1 MKKFFLIT
9 ILCFVLIRGD
19 SQPNCSNLVIEGH
32 SFVAS
37 GTWCAYYIP
46 LETDTCRTYNSG
58 KEGSVI
64 SDVAGRA
71 SIVDGKLVTETTHR
85 KNILVLWLGVNDMT
99 NNAGDV
105 NKTYDAYKAYV
116 HDRIASGWK
125 VFAYTITPTN
135 GYGRGTDFEQKRVVF
150 NNLLRNDLSELTG
163 VYIIDTDEVS
173 EFDNPSNKTYYSDGL
188 HFTQAGSNLASGLF
202 GKAISTY
209 WKVENS
215 GTTYYVSSTGRDSN
229 SGTSMSSPW
238 KTLSKINNT
247 RFSAGDK
254 IKFHS
259 GDTFRGYLLIQGSG
273 APGKEITITSY
284 GTGDKPK
291 ILGSLDI
298 SGSEKWTNHSGNI
311 WKTTIKV
318 STSEI
323 NDIGNIILNKE
334 ESCGI
339 RKTEPGNC
347 TSQGNWYFNATDDL
361 VYMYS
366 AYNPGSYYNH
376 IEAGGVYSENIL
388 SIVNR
393 NYITIDGLDVRYSAN
408 NGIFLRNT
416 SNIKIQNC
424 DVSFIGG
431 MYYGPPYRMG
441 NGIQMWADNSN
452 IIVRYNYIH
461 DIYDAG
467 ISPQGSGTLTQRNI
481 NMYYNVFKNCYYT
494 YELFCKTNITLKNI
508 RFYNNTCL
516 YAGTTWSVNQRP
528 DSSNARH
535 VRSWEEGANIT
546 GLEIKNNIFYS
557 ATQTA
562 YAFYYSSAFDIDY
575 NLYHVKSIGFIFDT
589 NYNSLQ
595 SWQSALSDDYHSLS
609 GDPLF
614 NPDYSLR
621 GTSPA
626 IDAGVNLGFTRD
638 FAGNKVGSSPDIG
651 AYEYTSKT
659 GEEPARTG
667 KFFKRHKN

>member
-1 MKKFFLIT
+1 
-9 ILCFVLIRGD
+9 
-19 SQPNCSNLVIEGH
+19 
-32 SFVAS
+32 
-37 GTWCAYYIP
+37 
-46 LETDTCRTYNSG
+46 
-58 KEGSVI
+58 
-64 SDVAGRA
+64 
-71 SIVDGKLVTETTHR
+71 
-85 KNILVLWLGVNDMT
+85 
-99 NNAGDV
+99 
-105 NKTYDAYKAYV
+105 
-116 HDRIASGWK
+116 
-125 VFAYTITPTN
+125 
-135 GYGRGTDFEQKRVVF
+135 
-150 NNLLRNDLSELTG
+150 
-163 VYIIDTDEVS
+163 
-173 EFDNPSNKTYYSDGL
+173 
-188 HFTQAGSNLASGLF
+188 
-202 GKAISTY
+202 
-209 WKVENS
+209 
-215 GTTYYVSSTGRDSN
+215 
-229 SGTSMSSPW
+229 
-238 KTLSKINNT
+238 
-247 RFSAGDK
+247 
-254 IKFHS
+254 
-259 GDTFRGYLLIQGSG
+259 
-273 APGKEITITSY
+273 
-284 GTGDKPK
+284 
-291 ILGSLDI
+291 
-298 SGSEKWTNHSGNI
+298 
-311 WKTTIKV
+311 
-318 STSEI
+318 
-323 NDIGNIILNKE
+323 
-334 ESCGI
+334 
-339 RKTEPGNC
+339 
-347 TSQGNWYFNATDDL
+347 
-361 VYMYS
+361 
-366 AYNPGSYYNH
+366 
-376 IEAGGVYSENIL
+376 
-388 SIVNR
+388 
-393 NYITIDGLDVRYSAN
+393 
-408 NGIFLRNT
+408 
-416 SNIKIQNC
+416 
-424 DVSFIGG
+424 